1 MYDVENVRL
10 HSDRGVETREDEEL
24 RGSSS
29 SGIMCNISLDD
40 GICSRLRR
48 GLCLSEESREKTMVG
63 LAHDDRKMIYRT
75 HSASCCCLSNFKSKV
90 GSTRRAGIALSF

>member
-10 HSDRGVETREDEEL
+10 HSDRGVETREDVEL

-40 GICSRLRR
+40 GICSRLMR
-48 GLCLSEESREKTMVG
+48 GLCLG
-63 LAHDDRKMIYRT
+63 
-75 HSASCCCLSNFKSKV
+75 
-90 GSTRRAGIALSF
+90 